1 MQGGVK
7 VFYHVLICKE
17 LKGVIIFFRFLF
29 FFPLLDVI
37 LYAFDTAW
45 ELHKPFFQKSGLL
58 SEMVNEASQRP
69 VVAESIPE
77 EIVEE
82 KQCKLE
88 MKVFSVWL

>member
-1 MQGGVK
+1 
-7 VFYHVLICKE
+7 
-17 LKGVIIFFRFLF
+17 
-29 FFPLLDVI
+29 
-37 LYAFDTAW
+37 
-45 ELHKPFFQKSGLL
+45 
-58 SEMVNEASQRP
+58 MVNEASQRP